1 MHGTTTLNGEK
12 KKQEEN
18 IFFFCFISCKADF
31 IFMKET
37 LRRGRR
43 RGRGEEEM
51 DKEANSRRFFS
62 FVFQI
67 LMVNS
72 ERAITAT
79 TTTMAVCSYIDQI
92 DP

>member
-1 MHGTTTLNGEK
+1 
-12 KKQEEN
+12 
-18 IFFFCFISCKADF
+18 
-31 IFMKET
+31 
-37 LRRGRR
+37 
-43 RGRGEEEM
+43 M